1 MTASSNGT
9 SQHLGDDP
17 RAPTD
22 APASADSD
30 SDSVAGSARP
40 GAGPLGAGPLT
51 DELRELL
58 TDLEQAGQ
66 NLGDLAIVKLARVH
80 LGVRRRIRRI
90 TVSLGILLVVSGVLM
105 GGSVLLIVGAAGA
118 ASAVFDWP
126 PWAGALFASGIA
138 LPVILGGVY
147 LRFRRSDRQLAERAA
162 AALRSHREEREE
174 AA

>member
-9 SQHLGDDP
+9 SQHVGDDP

-30 SDSVAGSARP
+30 AGSAQP
-40 GAGPLGAGPLT
+40 GAGPLT
-51 DELRELL
+51 DELRALL
-58 TDLEQAGQ
+58 NDLEQAGQ

-126 PWAGALFASGIA
+126 PWAGALLASGIA

-162 AALRSHREEREE
+162 TALRSHREEREE